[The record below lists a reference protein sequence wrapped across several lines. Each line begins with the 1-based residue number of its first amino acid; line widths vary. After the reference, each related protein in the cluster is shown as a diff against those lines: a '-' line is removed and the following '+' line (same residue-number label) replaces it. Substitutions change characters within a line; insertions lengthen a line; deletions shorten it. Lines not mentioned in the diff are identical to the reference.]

1 MNGVVHM
8 KGSTSFK
15 SIFNGLFC
23 TLFFL
28 FFFLLSTLSYSQQP
42 VTAIW
47 PLTADGEAVYTTG
60 IAGTSFNHGKG
71 LTAFSHDSINGAMAG
86 GWNSTALNTNCYFEY
101 TITPE
106 RDETL
111 LIDRLKF
118 DVSLSSV
125 NMRTAVYYSTDG
137 FKDQSVPLGNSVFV
151 GRKSSRDLIVETNLT
166 IKYPS
171 TLSIRIYGWSA
182 PSPAVTFFT
191 RDVEFSGR
199 VKGPADVPVAF
210 DVTGGGS
217 YCQGGTGVSI
227 SLSGSEIGVIYQL
240 YLNNIPSGIILPGTG
255 SGITF
260 LNVMA
265 PGTYTIGA
273 IGPGGFNWMNGSV
286 VVSIIPTVVPSVTIS
301 ANPGNNICAGT
312 SVTFTATPV
321 NGGANPA
328 YQWYINAIP
337 VSGQTTSTFTTTT
350 LTNGNQV
357 RVVMTSNAP
366 CPNPSGATSNTIT
379 MTVNSIVVPTVS
391 INASATTVCAG
402 TPVTFTASPV
412 INGGTN
418 PQFQWRVNGTNV
430 VNPLGNNASFTTS
443 TLVNGD
449 RVTVELTSNA
459 VCASPATIISN
470 EITISVN
477 PLLTPSVTIVASAN
491 NICPGTSVTFTA
503 TPTNGGSSPV
513 YQWKLNGS
521 NVGTNSTTYT
531 STTLANNDQ
540 VSVVMTSNALCAT
553 PATVTGNIITMI
565 VRPPVPATPGIISG
579 TTPVCPTIQGLIY
592 SIVAVANATTY
603 NWTVPAGWSVTAGAG
618 TTTITVTSGTAGQN
632 GNITVTATNSC
643 GTSGA
648 SSKSV
653 VVSPG
658 APLTPGDIT
667 GTQAVCP
674 GVTGIIYSIA
684 AVANATT
691 YNWVVPT
698 GWSIT
703 AGNGTTSITVTS
715 GATGQNGVISVTAQ
729 NSCGTSSPKTLNVTV
744 NPGAPPQP
752 GPITGTSSTCPKVN
766 YTYSIAAVGGAIGYT
781 WTVPAGWV
789 IVSGQGTT
797 SIVATSGAPGNNGNI
812 TVTANSQ
819 FCGSSTPSTL
829 AVTVNPG
836 TPATPGP
843 ITGPSEVCRTTVHNE
858 IYSITPVAN
867 ATSYLWSFP
876 TGWTPVSGQT
886 TNTITVSVTGAA
898 VSGTITVA
906 AINSCGTS
914 ATSLFNV
921 IVNSGVPTTPAS
933 PTGPISICPV
943 STGLVYT
950 VPAIINATSYTWTVP
965 AGWTITSGA
974 GTNTIIVTAGI
985 STTGTKTISVYA
997 SNACGNSALSSLQ
1010 VTVGTFAY
1018 VNAGADAAICLGSNY
1033 LLQGQV
1039 GGATNPNGVL
1049 WIASVPGGNFIPSNK
1064 KIDATYTPPTN
1075 YTGNITLTVSAG
1087 SEGGCPAV
1095 SDEMILTVRPNP
1107 IASFPT
1113 PPSTAICSGSSA
1125 NITITATQ
1133 NTTVTYRVNL
1143 GTPQT
1148 INIGSTG
1155 SVVLNTGTLISPP
1168 TTYSYTF
1175 VSVAYTAAPSCSQNI
1190 TGTYTVNVEQVA
1202 TVNAGPDQVVCGSTS
1217 ITLAGSIGGSA
1228 TTATW
1233 TGGAGTYNP
1242 NASTLNAVYTPTAAE
1257 VAAGTLKLKLTTND
1271 PNGPC
1276 GPALDEVVI
1285 KFDQIPVANA
1295 GADQTICAGSTV
1307 TLAGSFGGSATS
1319 ATWTTSGTGTF
1330 SPNATTMTAI
1340 YTPSALDITAGTV
1353 TLTLTTNDPPG
1364 PCTPAVDQMTIT
1376 INPGATVNAGPDQ
1389 TICEDQTVTLSGSV
1403 GGSATSATWSGGTGT
1418 YNPNNTALNAIY
1430 TPTASEISNGTLTLT
1445 LTTNDPTGPCGPASD
1460 QVKITFDKIAN
1471 ANAGPDQEICGGAT
1485 VQLNGSLSGSAT
1497 SGTWS
1502 GGSGTFAPNANA
1514 LNAIYTPSATELVG
1528 GTVVLTLT
1536 TNDPI
1541 GNCGPATDQMS
1552 ILIYPAVQIN
1562 AGPDQTIC
1570 SGSTATMNGSYSGG
1584 ATSATWSTNGSG
1596 TFNNINLPNAIYT
1609 PSNSDI
1615 TAGFVILTFT
1625 SDDPDGPCG
1634 RLNDQMIITINE
1646 TPIITTQPSNTGIC
1660 VSFQTGFSVVA
1671 IGDGLT
1677 YQWFKGTAPGTPL
1690 VNGGTITGA
1699 QSPNLNI
1706 SMSTLAD
1713 AGIYYVVITGIAPCA
1728 SVTSNEVTLNVD
1740 ETIVIT
1746 GQPVSQTK
1754 CPGETAIFNVTATVN
1769 REILNY
1775 QWFKDGVSLA
1785 DGGNVSGVNTQTL
1798 TITNVSNADAGSYT
1812 VLIDGDA
1819 NYTCP
1824 SVTSIP
1830 ATLTIL
1836 QDATIQLTSG
1846 PVPQTVCINS
1856 PLTNIVYTIGGGGT
1870 GASVTGLPPGV
1881 NGTYNNGTFTIS
1893 GTPTVSGTFLYT
1905 VTTIGTCAQVSAEG
1919 TINVT
1924 PSNTITLSSA
1934 PGTDAQTIC
1943 INTAITNITYSTT
1956 GATGA
1961 NFSGLPAGVTGS
1973 WSSNTV
1979 TITGTPS
1986 VSGTFPYT
1994 ITLTGGCGIVTA
2006 TGTITVTPNNTITL
2020 SSANGTNNQIVC
2032 TNIPII
2038 NITYTTTG
2046 ATGATFSG
2054 LPAGVNG
2061 GWNANTVTISG
2072 TPTLSGIFTYIVTL
2086 TGGCGTIT
2094 ATGTIKVNPLNTI
2107 VLSSAPGTDAQTV
2120 CVNTPIANITY
2131 ATTNASGATFSGLPA
2146 GVSGSWAANVVTI
2159 SGTPTTTVNSPFTYT
2174 ITLTGG
2180 CGAVTATGTITVT
2193 PDNTITLTSA
2203 VGTNAQTVCINTAIT
2218 NITYTTTGATGA
2230 TFSGL
2235 PTGVSGNWAA
2245 NTITISGTPTIA
2257 GIYIYTI
2264 TLTGG
2269 CGTVTATGRIT
2280 VSPDNTIALSS
2291 AIGTDSQTVCIFSPI
2306 TSITYA
2312 TSGAT
2317 GATVTGLPAGVN
2329 GVWATNVVTIS
2340 GSPTLSG
2347 SFNYTINL
2355 TGGCGTA
2362 SATGTITVSAPAVG
2376 GIINPPVTPLC
2387 DGSTQVTLTLTGYSG
2402 IIRRWEYSY
2411 DGGFTWTS
2419 IANTTPTLTY
2429 TIIQSTLFRVVL
2441 GSDQCPDVYSA
2452 NGVVSLVSLIA
2463 PTAVANPPMICAGAS
2478 STLTAD
2484 AHASALGFFS
2494 GGSFDQANSAG
2505 WRITENGTE
2514 INFPA
2519 NADNGRIRGPWS
2531 ETNGPR
2537 TFSGHTYD
2545 SQLGK
2550 FAVVNGDINS
2560 TMETPVFSLAG
2571 LTSASLTCLQAYDFT
2586 AGSWGRVEIS
2596 TDGGNT
2602 YNSIITQYTGPV
2614 ALGPYNPFNSVYTA
2628 NLNNYLGLSNLRIRF
2643 NYHGIGLSSW
2653 AVENVQITVPAG
2665 NAVVINYIWTPNT
2678 YLSNGGIGAVV
2689 TATPPVTTEFTVN
2702 TSITIGNVTCQL
2714 GSAKVTVTVIP
2725 VPVVTTVNACIGGGT
2740 VTFTQTGAPVGGR
2753 WTVTGGGTITSAG
2766 IFTPSATGCWIATY
2780 TTNIPNPGCS
2790 DDENFVVF
2798 PSVANVTIN
2807 NACSLPIVFNNFPV
2821 VNGFTRQ
2828 FSYDDG
2834 LTWGAEQPNPP
2845 DNCAGYKIRVR
2856 YVTTGACGTVPAL
2869 TPSPCPSPAL
2879 VRIVDTQSPV
2889 ITGTLTALNLED
2901 CSISALPAP
2910 ATTVAQLE
2918 AMPGNV
2924 QIADACTPDNL
2935 LTVTSTDVVAGTCPI
2950 TITRTYTI
2958 MDACTNTSQL
2968 THIITIDDNTLP
2980 VITGTLTA
2988 LNVEGCTVADIPVA
3002 ATTVAQLE
3010 AMGVAISDNCSSDL
3024 QLTVSHTDGAPTG
3037 SCPITVIRTFTIRDL
3052 CLNIATVNQTITIDD
3067 NTPPAITGT
3076 LPTAIIEGCTAA
3088 NITAALTTV
3097 SALEAL
3103 GLSITDI
3110 CSTDANLV
3118 VTSSDGAPA
3127 GQCPIVIIR
3136 TYTITDACGN
3146 SSTVP
3151 QRIEI
3156 DDTTPPAITCPVQTP
3171 QYVQVNN
3178 NGIYTH
3184 PLGNTSWDATATD
3197 NCGTVTLEAKLTGAT
3212 NSGPYTTLGGVS
3224 FNSGVTLVTW
3234 NAIDAC
3240 DNTSTCSFEV
3250 IVEGTADISVV
3261 KTSSAATITAGQ
3273 SITYTITITNNGP
3286 TIAPEVTLTDIL
3298 PGQIVAPVS
3307 WTLNGIV
3314 QAAPW
3319 PATKVFTNMGVGA
3332 VGQQVITI
3340 TGKVDCAAIDFTNT
3354 ASVVLSLPIT
3364 DPDLTNNTS
3373 SVTTTIINALVLSA
3387 NISNSE
3393 CDADGR
3399 IDLTVTGGTAPYTY
3413 LWTTTNGVIPAGQ
3426 ENQED
3431 LTGLTSGTYHVVVI
3445 DANNCVVED
3454 EWTVVSEDTEPPTF
3468 TVPEPPSF
3476 CVVNIFSAL
3485 YNGLPEPGAD
3495 IIPEAV
3501 YLSQFPTGWTRPDWY
3516 ILNGTTELDITGISD
3531 NCCTTNTISWI
3542 IDFAGNDPAQPSIS
3556 GTGQPSLYGPI
3567 KLWGRPDYQEIIHT
3581 ITYTVTD
3588 CNGNISVPQMIT
3600 ITIRPRPNV
3609 VKQ

>member
-1 MNGVVHM
+1 VIDVVHM

-15 SIFNGLFC
+15 SIFNGLYC

-28 FFFLLSTLSYSQQP
+28 FFFLSSTLSYSQQP

-60 IAGTSFNHGKG
+60 IAGTSFNHGMG
-71 LTAFSHDSINGAMAG
+71 LTAFSHDSVNGAMAG

-227 SLSGSEIGVIYQL
+227 SLSGSEIGVSYQL
-240 YLNNIPSGIILPGTG
+240 YLNGNPSGITLNGTG

-260 LNVMA
+260 LNVTA

-273 IGPGGFNWMNGSV
+273 TGPGGFSWMNGSV

-357 RVVMTSNAP
+357 RVQLFSNAP
-366 CPNPSGATSNTIT
+366 CPSSSPVWSSNTIT
-379 MTVNSIVVPTVS
+379 MTVNPIVVPTVS

-402 TPVTFTASPV
+402 TPITFTASPV

-459 VCASPATIISN
+459 VCASPATVISN
-470 EITISVN
+470 EITITVN
-477 PLLTPSVTIVASAN
+477 PLLTPSVTIVASVN
-491 NICPGTSVTFTA
+491 DICPGTSVTFTA
-503 TPTNGGSSPV
+503 TPTNGGTSPV

-521 NVGTNSTTYT
+521 NVGTNSATYT

-540 VSVVMTSNALCAT
+540 VSVVMTSNALCAS

-603 NWTVPAGWSVTAGAG
+603 NWTVPAGWSITAGAG

-667 GTQAVCP
+667 GMQAVCP

-715 GATGQNGVISVTAQ
+715 GAAGQNGVISVTAQ

-766 YTYSIAAVGGAIGYT
+766 YTYSIAAVGGAVNYT
-781 WTVPAGWV
+781 WTVPTNWG

-843 ITGPSEVCRTTVHNE
+843 VTGPSEVCRTTVHNE
-858 IYSITPVAN
+858 IYTITPVAN
-867 ATSYLWSFP
+867 ATSYLWNFP

-906 AINSCGTS
+906 AVNSCGTS
-914 ATSLFNV
+914 AVSSFNV
-921 IVNSGVPTTPAS
+921 IVSQGVPGRPDKPS
-933 PTGPISICPV
+933 GPTAICPIA
-943 STGLVYT
+943 TGLVYT
-950 VPAIINATSYTWTVP
+950 VPAVANATGYNWFFSSP
-965 AGWTITSGA
+965 GFTITSGA
-974 GTNTIIVTAGI
+974 NTNSIVVTVDNTATQG
-985 STTGTKTISVYA
+985 SNSFISVYA
-997 SNACGNSALSSLQ
+997 KNACGIGQESQQLKVTIGPYAVASAGPDQTICYTTASVSLIGVASGAADNGSWTSSG
-1010 VTVGTFAY
+1010 TGTFTPT
-1018 VNAGADAAICLGSNY
+1018 NAPITNY
-1033 LLQGQV
+1033 
-1039 GGATNPNGVL
+1039 N
-1049 WIASVPGGNFIPSNK
+1049 PSNA
-1064 KIDATYTPPTN
+1064 DRASGTV
-1075 YTGNITLTVSAG
+1075 TLTFTTVDPSG
-1087 SEGGCPAV
+1087 NCGPA
-1095 SDEMILTVRPNP
+1095 SDQMILTIRKAAT
-1107 IASFPT
+1107 ASISGT
-1113 PPSTAICSGSSA
+1113 TSICSGSSA
-1125 NITITATQ
+1125 TITFTGTP
-1133 NTTVTYRVNL
+1133 NSIVTYTIN
-1143 GTPQT
+1143 GGANQT
-1148 INIGSTG
+1148 INIGASGTATLNTGILIVNATYTLVSVQYNTTPNCQENITG
-1155 SVVLNTGTLISPP
+1155 SVT
-1168 TTYSYTF
+1168 
-1175 VSVAYTAAPSCSQNI
+1175 I
-1190 TGTYTVNVEQVA
+1190 TVDPAA
-1202 TVNAGPDQVVCGSTS
+1202 TVNAGPDQVVCGNTT
-1217 ITLAGSIGGSA
+1217 ITLAGSVGGSA
-1228 TTATW
+1228 TSATW
-1233 TGGAGTYNP
+1233 SGGAGTYNP

-1257 VAAGTLKLKLTTND
+1257 VAAGTLRLKLTTND
-1271 PNGPC
+1271 PNGIC
-1276 GPALDEVVI
+1276 GPALDEVEI
-1285 KFDQIPVANA
+1285 KFEQFPVANA
-1295 GADQTICAGSTV
+1295 GVDQTICAGSV
-1307 TLAGSFGGSATS
+1307 VQLAGSFGGSATS

-1330 SPNATTMTAI
+1330 SPNATSMTAI
-1340 YTPSALDITAGTV
+1340 YTPSASDITTGTV

-1364 PCTPAVDQMTIT
+1364 PCTPAVDQMIITINPKATVIAGGPDLLCQTKDPQPFVLSGASIGGSASTAAWSIISGGGTLSSTAQTTQPWLVTYTAEPDYYGIVILRLTTDDPNGPCGTVFADRTIT
-1376 INPGATVNAGPDQ
+1376 INETPTVTAGGPDIICQSVVPVPITLTGASFTGASSATWSITSGGGTLSNVNPTPAPWTVTYTPAVGYSGVVVLTLTTDDHDGPGPCEAASATRTINIFELATISAGPDQ
-1389 TICEDQTVTLSGSV
+1389 TICSNTTAVMAGSY
-1403 GGSATSATWSGGTGT
+1403 GGSATSATWT
-1418 YNPNNTALNAIY
+1418 
-1430 TPTASEISNGTLTLT
+1430 
-1445 LTTNDPTGPCGPASD
+1445 
-1460 QVKITFDKIAN
+1460 
-1471 ANAGPDQEICGGAT
+1471 
-1485 VQLNGSLSGSAT
+1485 T
-1497 SGTWS
+1497 SGT
-1502 GGSGTFAPNANA
+1502 GSFSDNTPT
-1514 LNAIYTPSATELVG
+1514 AIYTPSFA
-1528 GTVVLTLT
+1528 
-1536 TNDPI
+1536 
-1541 GNCGPATDQMS
+1541 
-1552 ILIYPAVQIN
+1552 
-1562 AGPDQTIC
+1562 
-1570 SGSTATMNGSYSGG
+1570 
-1584 ATSATWSTNGSG
+1584 
-1596 TFNNINLPNAIYT
+1596 
-1609 PSNSDI
+1609 DI
-1615 TAGFVILTFT
+1615 TAGSVTLTYT
-1625 SDDPDGPCG
+1625 TIDPAGPCG
-1634 RLNDQMIITINE
+1634 AVSDQMVLTINE
-1646 TPIITTQPSNTGIC
+1646 VVLITTQPANTSVC
-1660 VSFQTGFSVVA
+1660 VTYPVTLSVVA
-1671 IGDGLT
+1671 MGDGLT
-1677 YQWFKGTAPGTPL
+1677 YQWYKGATP
-1690 VNGGTITGA
+1690 VANTGNISGA
-1699 QSPNLNI
+1699 QSAALHFN
-1706 SMSTLAD
+1706 MATLAD
-1713 AGIYYVVITGIAPCA
+1713 AGYYHVEITGVAPCA
-1728 SVTSNEVTLNVD
+1728 PAISNEVTLNVD

-1746 GQPVSQTK
+1746 SQPESLSK
-1754 CPGETAIFNVTATVN
+1754 CLGETATFTVTASVN
-1769 REILNY
+1769 RVDLQY
-1775 QWFKDGVSLA
+1775 QWFKNGIALTDGGNISGATTSILTVSSISLA
-1785 DGGNVSGVNTQTL
+1785 DAGNYNAEVSG
-1798 TITNVSNADAGSYT
+1798 DAG
-1812 VLIDGDA
+1812 
-1819 NYTCP
+1819 YTCP
-1824 SVTSIP
+1824 HAMSAI

-1836 QDATIQLTSG
+1836 PDATILLTSAAG
-1846 PVPQTVCINS
+1846 TNNQTVCINS
-1856 PLTNIVYTIGGGGT
+1856 AIVNITYSIGGGGT
-1870 GASVTGLPPGV
+1870 GATVTGLPNGV
-1881 NGTYNNGTFTIS
+1881 TGSYSNGTFTLS
-1893 GTPTVSGTFLYT
+1893 GTPTESGTFNYT
-1905 VTTIGTCAQVSAEG
+1905 VTTTGTCAQTS
-1919 TINVT
+1919 
-1924 PSNTITLSSA
+1924 
-1934 PGTDAQTIC
+1934 
-1943 INTAITNITYSTT
+1943 
-1956 GATGA
+1956 
-1961 NFSGLPAGVTGS
+1961 
-1973 WSSNTV
+1973 
-1979 TITGTPS
+1979 
-1986 VSGTFPYT
+1986 
-1994 ITLTGGCGIVTA
+1994 A
-2006 TGTITVTPNNTITL
+2006 TGTITVTPVNTITL
-2020 SSANGTNNQIVC
+2020 TSLPATTNQTLC
-2032 TNIPII
+2032 I
-2038 NITYTTTG
+2038 NTAIAPITYTTTG

-2054 LPAGVNG
+2054 LPAGVSGN
-2061 GWNANTVTISG
+2061 WVANTVTISG
-2072 TPTLSGIFTYIVTL
+2072 TPI
-2086 TGGCGTIT
+2086 
-2094 ATGTIKVNPLNTI
+2094 
-2107 VLSSAPGTDAQTV
+2107 
-2120 CVNTPIANITY
+2120 
-2131 ATTNASGATFSGLPA
+2131 
-2146 GVSGSWAANVVTI
+2146 VSG
-2159 SGTPTTTVNSPFTYT
+2159 PFNYT

-2180 CGAVTATGTITVT
+2180 CSLVTATGTITVT

-2218 NITYTTTGATGA
+2218 NITYNTTGATGA
-2230 TFSGL
+2230 TFNGL
-2235 PTGVSGNWAA
+2235 PAGVSGNWTA
-2245 NTITISGTPTIA
+2245 NTITISGTPTLA
-2257 GIYIYTI
+2257 GIYNYTI

-2269 CGTVTATGRIT
+2269 CGNITATGRIT
-2280 VSPDNTIALSS
+2280 VSPNSTITWVSGNT
-2291 AIGTDSQTVCIFSPI
+2291 TQTVCLNSPI
-2306 TSITYA
+2306 TNIVYNIGGS
-2312 TSGAT
+2312 AT
-2317 GATVTGLPAGVN
+2317 GATVSGLPGGVTGAYN
-2329 GVWATNVVTIS
+2329 SATNLFTIS
-2340 GSPTLSG
+2340 GSPSASG
-2347 SFNYTINL
+2347 TYNYIVST
-2355 TGGCGTA
+2355 TGPCVNIT
-2362 SATGTITVSAPAVG
+2362 SSGTITVDPSSAG
-2376 GIINPPVTPLC
+2376 GTLSPRETIVCI
-2387 DGSTQVTLTLTGYSG
+2387 GSNSGTITLSGQTGTVV
-2402 IIRRWEYSY
+2402 RWEYST
-2411 DGGFTWTS
+2411 DGGINWLPMVNTSTSFTYSNLAVTTLYRVVVQS
-2419 IANTTPTLTY
+2419 GTCSTAYSAFAAVSVIPHYTPTATANPPV
-2429 TIIQSTLFRVVL
+2429 ICAGQSSTL
-2441 GSDQCPDVYSA
+2441 S
-2452 NGVVSLVSLIA
+2452 
-2463 PTAVANPPMICAGAS
+2463 AVANAPVF
-2478 STLTAD
+2478 
-2484 AHASALGFFS
+2484 GFINGGGFS
-2494 GGSFDQANSAG
+2494 NSANDG
-2505 WRITENGTE
+2505 WATDGVPGSIPSAPSNGVE
-2514 INFPA
+2514 QSW
-2519 NADNGRIRGPWS
+2519 GR
-2531 ETNGPR
+2531 TAQPR
-2537 TFSGHTYD
+2537 TYGIYNYSSNYGAY
-2545 SQLGK
+2545 
-2550 FAVVNGDINS
+2550 AVVNGALTS
-2560 TMETPVFSLAG
+2560 TLETPVFNLIGVVSP
-2571 LTSASLTCLQAYDFT
+2571 SLTLYQGMHLLGTSKALIELSTNGGTTYTTLAQYNGVNHINSDPLSGVYSFDLSQYIGQT
-2586 AGSWGRVEIS
+2586 NLKVRFKFIGTSGSGWAIDEVNVTQGQMITS
-2596 TDGGNT
+2596 Q
-2602 YNSIITQYTGPV
+2602 IIYQ
-2614 ALGPYNPFNSVYTA
+2614 
-2628 NLNNYLGLSNLRIRF
+2628 
-2643 NYHGIGLSSW
+2643 
-2653 AVENVQITVPAG
+2653 
-2665 NAVVINYIWTPNT
+2665 WTPTT
-2678 YLSNGGIGAVV
+2678 YLTPATGLGTPV
-2689 TATPPVTTEFTVN
+2689 TATITQPGTYTYIVTTTFTATTTQGVIN
-2702 TSITIGNVTCQL
+2702 CEL
-2714 GSAKVTVTVIP
+2714 GSDDVTVTVVP
-2725 VPVVTTVNACIGGGT
+2725 VPVVATVNACIGGGT
-2740 VTFTQTGAPVGGR
+2740 VTFTQTGAPADGT
-2753 WTVTGGGTITSAG
+2753 WTVNGGGTITAAG
-2766 IFTPSATGCWIATY
+2766 VFTPSAPGCWIATY

-2807 NACSLPIVFNNFPV
+2807 NACSLPIVFSNFPV
-2821 VNGFTRQ
+2821 VAGFTRQ

-2834 LTWGAEQPNPP
+2834 LTWGAEQLNLP

-2856 YVTTGACGTVPAL
+2856 YVTTGACGIVPAL
-2869 TPSPCPSPAL
+2869 TPSPCPSPAII
-2879 VRIVDTQSPV
+2879 RIVDTQPPA

-2935 LTVTSTDVVAGTCPI
+2935 LTVTSMDVVAGTCPI

-2988 LNVEGCTVADIPVA
+2988 LNVEGCAVADIPIA

-3024 QLTVSHTDGAPTG
+3024 QLTVSHTDGAPSG
-3037 SCPITVIRTFTIRDL
+3037 SCPITVIRTYTISDL

-3076 LPTAIIEGCTAA
+3076 LPTATIEGCTAA

-3103 GLSITDI
+3103 GLFITDI
-3110 CSTDANLV
+3110 CSADANLV

-3127 GQCPIVIIR
+3127 GTCPIVIIR

-3156 DDTTPPAITCPVQTP
+3156 DDTTPPAITCPFLAP

-3178 NGIYTH
+3178 NGTYTH

-3197 NCGTVTLEAKLTGAT
+3197 NCGTVALEAKLTGAT

-3224 FNSGVTLVTW
+3224 FNSGITLVTW
-3234 NAIDAC
+3234 SATDAC
-3240 DNTSTCSFEV
+3240 DNISTCTFEV
-3250 IVEGTADISVV
+3250 IVEGTADISIV

-3319 PATKVFTNMGVGA
+3319 PVTKVFTNMGVGA
-3332 VGQQVITI
+3332 AGQQVITI
-3340 TGKVDCAAIDFTNT
+3340 TGKVDCAATDFTNT
-3354 ASVVLSLPIT
+3354 ATVVLSPPIT

-3373 SVTTTIINALVLSA
+3373 SVTTTIINALALSA

-3399 IDLTVTGGTAPYTY
+3399 IDLTVTGGTGPYTY

-3431 LTGLTSGTYHVVVI
+3431 LTGLTSGTYHVVVT
-3445 DANNCVVED
+3445 DANSCVVED

-3468 TVPEPPSF
+3468 TLIATTANF
-3476 CVVNIFSAL
+3476 CVNNIITAI
-3485 YNGLPEPGAD
+3485 YNPAPTPG
-3495 IIPEAV
+3495 IIPE
-3501 YLSQFPTGWTRPDWY
+3501 YD
-3516 ILNGTTELDITGISD
+3516 DITVPRPEYYIFTAGSTQFDLDPALNNFND
-3531 NCCTTNTISWI
+3531 NCCADDQLI
-3542 IDFAGNDPAQPSIS
+3542 IHWRIVFSPTPNPATAIHELITQAPIVNQ
-3556 GTGQPSLYGPI
+3556 TGQPSSYGEIHFPGDGVYFTDIDHYLY
-3567 KLWGRPDYQEIIHT
+3567 YQLE
-3581 ITYTVTD
+3581 D
-3588 CNGNISVPQMIT
+3588 CNGNYSSEQVIT
-3600 ITIRPRPNV
+3600 ITISPRPNV